1 MPKAWRNRII
11 GGAVVLY
18 AATALYLSTT
28 AIWHSWVQVAF
39 LAVAPLAAG
48 LLIST
53 GKKPHA

>member
-1 MPKAWRNRII
+1 M
-11 GGAVVLY
+11 LY